1 MKSKQ
6 KRKRSSRAQRNIRR
20 LVDLRALTGH
30 GVSTFG
36 HGEIAFLSI
45 KPSNLSVLTPESLTA
60 RVNSLMN
67 VLKGV
72 AEITMLCLSSRENYS
87 DNKRYLRKRLE
98 DEENEAIRFQLEQD
112 ILLLDT
118 QQTSMATAREFFL
131 VLHLRGDN
139 PLEIPPLEIP
149 PYLSHVEQIVREQGF
164 SVRRAGQEDV
174 MRILAMY
181 FEQNVTSDKLEA
193 FDGERF
199 VVV

>member
-1 MKSKQ
+1 MKLFQPKQ
-6 KRKRSSRAQRNIRR
+6 KRKKLSRAQRGTRK
-20 LVDLRALTGH
+20 LVDIKALTGH
-30 GVSTFG
+30 GVSTYG

-60 RVNSLMN
+60 RVNALMN
-67 VLKGV
+67 VLQGV

-87 DNKRYLRKRLE
+87 DNKRYLRGRLE
-98 DEENEAIRFQLEQD
+98 DEENETIRAQLEQD

-139 PLEIPPLEIP
+139 PLEIL

-164 SVRRAGQEDV
+164 TVRRAGQEDV
-174 MRILAMY
+174 MRIMAMY
-181 FEQNVTSDKLEA
+181 FEQNVTSDRLEP

-199 VVV
+199 VAV

>member
-1 MKSKQ
+1 MTLKQ
-6 KRKRSSRAQRNIRR
+6 RRKRRAMRGIRK
-20 LVDLRALTGH
+20 LVDIRALTSY
-30 GVSTFG
+30 GVSTYG

-60 RVNSLMN
+60 RVNALMN

-72 AEITMLCLSSRENYS
+72 AEITMLCLSSRENYA
-87 DNKRYLRKRLE
+87 DNKQYLRGRLD
-98 DEENEAIRFQLEQD
+98 DEENEAIREQLRQD

-118 QQTSMATAREFFL
+118 EQTSMATAREFFL
-131 VLHLRGDN
+131 VLHLRGEN
-139 PLEIPPLEIP
+139 ALEIP

-164 SVRRAGQEDV
+164 TVRRAGQEDV

-181 FEQNVTSDKLEA
+181 FEQNVTSDRLEA

-199 VVV
+199 VAV

>member
-1 MKSKQ
+1 MKLIQ
-6 KRKRSSRAQRNIRR
+6 AILRRKKLSRTRRSIRR
-20 LVDLRALTGH
+20 LVDIRELTGH

-36 HGEIAFLSI
+36 NGEIAFLSI

-72 AEITMLCLSSRENYS
+72 AEITMLCLSSRENYA
-87 DNKRYLRKRLE
+87 DNKQYLRERLE
-98 DEENEAIRFQLEQD
+98 SEENEAIRAQLEQD
-112 ILLLDT
+112 ILLLDSE
-118 QQTSMATAREFFL
+118 QTSMATAREFFF
-131 VLHLRGDN
+131 VLHLRGN
-139 PLEIPPLEIP
+139 CPLEIP
-149 PYLSHVEQIVREQGF
+149 PYLSHIEQIVREQGF
-164 SVRRAGQEDV
+164 SVRCADREDV

-199 VVV
+199 VAV